1 MVMRWI
7 IATVLIMASGLAA
20 AADLI
25 ASVDRKE
32 IGRSDAV
39 TLQVRYSDMAGFSA
53 PDWDILHR
61 DWNVVNK
68 EQSQQIS
75 FNNGK
80 NSSFTEW
87 TLTLVPRRTGE
98 VLIPAMEFKGAKSDP
113 IRIQVDD
120 KATAAPSE
128 TDNFYFEVEVS
139 SGTHYVQEQI
149 LYIERMYYTVNHD
162 DANLSEFTVANA
174 RVQPLMEPK
183 KYITVVDGKRTG
195 VYERRYAI
203 FPEQPGTLVIP
214 GQRFSARVTDRYN
227 RVRGSAET
235 IVSKPIELDINP
247 IPDSYPQSPWIPA
260 SRFVLEESF
269 STPPAEWQAG
279 EPVTRTFTI
288 RATGLSAG
296 QVPPVPMA
304 DIPGV
309 RYYPDQTQ
317 DSSEV
322 TEQGIVTT
330 VVQSVAL
337 VPTNQG
343 ELILPEVR
351 LPWWNTLENR
361 FEYATL
367 PEHTINITAGTL
379 PSSPA
384 AAPDQPQQESGTTT
398 SAPETNSTP
407 AFWQWLAIGSGV
419 FNLILLIAVA
429 YLFQN
434 RNRQTDPSADRQE
447 AAQEK
452 KQKEDEHFYWRE
464 LKKAA
469 RDNDAQ
475 RIREHI
481 VSWAAAA
488 SGRKMTSLAQAEVW
502 LNDVRLSAALAELDA
517 TLYSQNTNSAF
528 NGQGLISLIEK
539 ARKNAEGEQ
548 SERKDELPEFY

>member
-361 FEYATL
+361 VEYATL

-384 AAPDQPQQESGTTT
+384 AAPDQPQQESATTT
-398 SAPETNSTP
+398 SASETNSTP

>member
-361 FEYATL
+361 VEYATL

-384 AAPDQPQQESGTTT
+384 AAPDQPQQESATTT

>member
-361 FEYATL
+361 VEYATL

>member
-61 DWNVVNK
+61 DWNVVNN

-361 FEYATL
+361 VEYATL

-384 AAPDQPQQESGTTT
+384 AAPDQPQQESATTT